1 MAAALSFFLIACQ
14 PADRAEQAKRIEAKW
29 VDRQLL
35 FVGDPAGK
43 GSRLPPATGAATDR
57 RVAGTGRSG
66 VRDVSL
72 DPAAGRI
79 WVLGD
84 GALYLHDARTFS
96 LVKRIPAVGSGSV
109 RLALDAGGAPLL
121 IAENGAQL
129 ARIDPL
135 SLAVEQRQLARQDP
149 AEVRAAAGVRHVASV
164 EIPRRR
170 YTLHAF
176 LPGPGVA
183 RPLSAGKRPACPL
196 LSSCQRTAADRPR
209 LTG

>member
-1 MAAALSFFLIACQ
+1 MTAATGASSLRSVLYSAGMAAALTISLIACQ
-14 PADRAEQAKRIEAKW
+14 PADRAEHAKRVEAKW

-35 FVGDPAGK
+35 FVGDPAWGNV
-43 GSRLPPATGAATDR
+43 
-57 RVAGTGRSG
+57 RVFHLRPVPQMIAELRAPGRSG
-66 VRDVSL
+66 VRDISL

-84 GALYLHDARTFS
+84 GDLYLHDARTFS

-135 SLAVEQRQLARQDP
+135 SLAVERRQLARQD
-149 AEVRAAAGVRHVASV
+149 R
-164 EIPRRR
+164 
-170 YTLHAF
+170 
-176 LPGPGVA
+176 
-183 RPLSAGKRPACPL
+183 
-196 LSSCQRTAADRPR
+196 
-209 LTG
+209 